1 MKLNDQ
7 KTTVDAGMPPVGAM
21 SRTVALLV
29 CFLVV
34 VLDGFNTTSISFVVP
49 TLARDWHLA
58 PAAFT
63 PVFVATNIGAAI
75 GFIVTGPLAS
85 RFGHRS
91 VGLASVA
98 LFGGCTLLTMYAGSV
113 ALLSALRVL
122 SAIGLGA
129 ALPIAITASAAII
142 GAKHKVAASVLV
154 TTGMSVGAVAGGLI
168 GGPLMHRFGWQAVFL
183 IGGVLPFVVAP
194 AFFRILPPAA
204 AAGSGTQHPERP
216 VASPVRA
223 LFSDGR
229 ARYTGVLW
237 LFSFLIFMDVYAL
250 LFWLP
255 TLLLSFGF
263 SLDRAPAGMAAFSI
277 GGLSGNLLMT
287 AAITAMT
294 VSGRLRVKSALAAG
308 IVCVIAGV
316 AVLSLAALSPSTVL
330 LSIGVIGAGLVN
342 GIMGQTALAVAFY
355 PPGIRATGVGWGH
368 AIGRIGSFVGPA
380 IGGALLAT
388 GWDPRHIV
396 LVAVVPAI
404 AAIAALGVL
413 ALIGRGTVGPEPAAS
428 GAPAGH

>member
-1 MKLNDQ
+1 MKLNDR
-7 KTTVDAGMPPVGAM
+7 KTAVDVDTAELGGM
-21 SRTVALLV
+21 SRAIALLV

-49 TLARDWHLA
+49 MLARDWHLT

-63 PVFVATNIGAAI
+63 PVFVATNVGAAI
-75 GFIVTGPLAS
+75 GFIVTGSLAN

-91 VGLASVA
+91 VGLASVM
-98 LFGGCTLLTMYAGSV
+98 LFGGCTLLTMYANNV
-113 ALLSALRVL
+113 ALLSVMRVL
-122 SAIGLGA
+122 AAIGLGA

-142 GAKHKVAASVLV
+142 GGKHKVAASVLV
-154 TTGMSVGAVAGGLI
+154 TTGMSVGAVTGGLV

-183 IGGVLPFVVAP
+183 IGGILPFVVAP
-194 AFFRILPPAA
+194 AFFRVLPSAA
-204 AAGSGTQHPERP
+204 SAPTGTQSRERP
-216 VASPVRA
+216 VASTVRA
-223 LFSDGR
+223 LFANGR
-229 ARYTGVLW
+229 AGYTSVLW

-255 TLLLSFGF
+255 TMLLSFGF
-263 SLDRAPAGMAAFSI
+263 SLERAPAGMAAFSV

-287 AAITAMT
+287 AAVTAMT
-294 VSGRLRVKSALAAG
+294 VAGRLRVKSALAVG
-308 IVCVIAGV
+308 IVCVIAGIT
-316 AVLSLAALSPSTVL
+316 ALSQAALSPSIVL

-355 PPGIRATGVGWGH
+355 PPSIRATGVGWGH

-388 GWDPRHIV
+388 GWDTRNIV

-404 AAIAALGVL
+404 AAIAALGL
-413 ALIGRGTVGPEPAAS
+413 LTIIGRGATGGDTVAD
-428 GAPAGH
+428 GAPIAH

>member
-1 MKLNDQ
+1 MELKDRN
-7 KTTVDAGMPPVGAM
+7 TAVDVDTAALGGM
-21 SRTVALLV
+21 SRAIALLV

-63 PVFVATNIGAAI
+63 PVFVATNVGAAI
-75 GFIVTGPLAS
+75 GFIVTGSLAN
-85 RFGHRS
+85 RFGHRA
-91 VGLASVA
+91 VGLASVM
-98 LFGGCTLLTMYAGSV
+98 LFGGCTLLTMVAHNV
-113 ALLSALRVL
+113 ALLSVMRVL
-122 SAIGLGA
+122 AAIGLGA

-142 GAKHKVAASVLV
+142 GGKHKVAASVLV
-154 TTGMSVGAVAGGLI
+154 TTGMSVGAVTGGLV
-168 GGPLMHRFGWQAVFL
+168 GGPLMHHFGWQAVFL
-183 IGGVLPFVVAP
+183 IGGILPFVVAP
-194 AFFRILPPAA
+194 AFFRVLPTGAA
-204 AAGSGTQHPERP
+204 APTGTPSRERP

-223 LFSDGR
+223 LFANGR
-229 ARYTGVLW
+229 AGYTSVLW

-255 TLLLSFGF
+255 TMLLSFGF
-263 SLDRAPAGMAAFSI
+263 SLERAPAGMAAFSV

-287 AAITAMT
+287 AAVTAMT
-294 VSGRLRVKSALAAG
+294 VAGRLRVKSALAVG
-308 IVCVIAGV
+308 IVCVV
-316 AVLSLAALSPSTVL
+316 ASITALSQAALSPSIVL

-355 PPGIRATGVGWGH
+355 PPSIRATGVGWGH

-388 GWDPRHIV
+388 GWDPRNIV

-404 AAIAALGVL
+404 AAIAALGLLTV
-413 ALIGRGTVGPEPAAS
+413 IGRRATGSDTIAD
-428 GAPAGH
+428 GAPIAH

>member
-1 MKLNDQ
+1 MS
-7 KTTVDAGMPPVGAM
+7 AVGGM
-21 SRTVALLV
+21 SRAVALLV

-49 TLARDWHLA
+49 TLAREWHLA

-63 PVFVATNIGAAI
+63 PVFVATNVGAAI
-75 GFIVTGPLAS
+75 GFIVTGSLAN
-85 RFGHRS
+85 RFGHRA

-98 LFGGCTLLTMYAGSV
+98 LFGGCTLLTMSAGSV
-113 ALLSALRVL
+113 ALLSVMRVMA
-122 SAIGLGA
+122 AIGLGA
-129 ALPIAITASAAII
+129 ALPIAITASASII
-142 GAKHKVAASVLV
+142 GTKHKVAASVLV
-154 TTGMSVGAVAGGLI
+154 TTGMSVGAVTGGLI
-168 GGPLMHRFGWQAVFL
+168 GGPLMHGFGWQSVFL

-194 AFFRILPPAA
+194 AFFRILPAA
-204 AAGSGTQHPERP
+204 AAASTATDTQRPEQP

-223 LFSDGR
+223 LFADGR
-229 ARYTGVLW
+229 AGYTGVLW

-255 TLLLSFGF
+255 TMLLSFGF
-263 SLDRAPAGMAAFSI
+263 SLDRAPAGMAAFSV

-287 AAITAMT
+287 AAVTAMT
-294 VSGRLRVKSALAAG
+294 VSGRLRVKSALAVG
-308 IVCVIAGV
+308 IVCVIAGI
-316 AVLSLAALSPSTVL
+316 AALSQAALSPSTVL

-388 GWDPRHIV
+388 GWDPRDIV

-413 ALIGRGTVGPEPAAS
+413 AIVGRRAAS
-428 GAPAGH
+428 RELTAGGAPAAH

>member
-1 MKLNDQ
+1 MNSHDQ
-7 KTTVDAGMPPVGAM
+7 HTTADAGSQDVGGMRRA
-21 SRTVALLV
+21 VALLV

-63 PVFVATNIGAAI
+63 PVFVATNVGAAI
-75 GFIVTGPLAS
+75 GFIVTGSLAH
-85 RFGHRS
+85 RFGHRA
-91 VGLASVA
+91 VGMASVV
-98 LFGGCTLLTMYAGSV
+98 LFGGCTLLTAVAGSV
-113 ALLSALRVL
+113 ALLSVMRVL
-122 SAIGLGA
+122 AAIGLGA
-129 ALPIAITASAAII
+129 ALPIAITASASII

-154 TTGMSVGAVAGGLI
+154 TTGMSVGAVTGGVI
-168 GGPLMHRFGWQAVFL
+168 GGPLMHGFGWQSVFL
-183 IGGVLPFVVAP
+183 IGGALPFVVAP
-194 AFFRILPPAA
+194 AFFGILPAA
-204 AAGSGTQHPERP
+204 TVEEKGATHPERP
-216 VASPVRA
+216 VANPVRA
-223 LFSDGR
+223 LFADGR
-229 ARYTGVLW
+229 AGYTGVLW

-263 SLDRAPAGMAAFSI
+263 SLDRAPAGMAAFSV

-287 AAITAMT
+287 AAVTAMT
-294 VSGRLRVKSALAAG
+294 VAGRLRVKSALAVG
-308 IVCVIAGV
+308 IVCVIAGIG
-316 AVLSLAALSPSTVL
+316 ALSQAALPPSTVL

-355 PPGIRATGVGWGH
+355 PPAIRATGVGWGH
-368 AIGRIGSFVGPA
+368 AIGRIGSFIGPA

-388 GWDPRHIV
+388 GWEPRNIV

-404 AAIAALGVL
+404 AAIAALGAL
-413 ALIGRGTVGPEPAAS
+413 AIIGRRTPERE
-428 GAPAGH
+428 APAGGASTVH